1 MNLNDVLRSFG
12 INEAPVISEI
22 NSGHI
27 NATYHVVAGDR
38 GEYILQSLNT
48 GIFTRPE
55 AVMANI
61 SILEKLFSSP
71 EERVRVPHFLAAED
85 GLNYVSTEDGFYR
98 LYEYISPSEKSDYFS
113 AGAAFGAFI
122 KGLSR
127 KNVRFEETIADFHNY
142 SLYFSALTAADKI
155 SSLKKID
162 SMVMGRLS
170 SLQSTLEQVFT
181 VDFPVRSVHNDAKIS
196 NVITGEKCTIIDLD
210 TVMKGYAAIDYGD
223 MIRSVC
229 SPESLDFTV
238 IRDITR
244 GFADGLE
251 GTLTEDEIYSLYYG
265 ILYVTGELVVRY
277 LIDYLSADKYF
288 KGKTSAECLSR
299 ANELLNQLNRFI
311 NSGEELTTIIY
322 EEFR

>member
-1 MNLNDVLRSFG
+1 MNINDVLRSFG
-12 INEAPVISEI
+12 ISEAPVIREIKGGNI
-22 NSGHI
+22 NS
-27 NATYHVVAGDR
+27 TYHVSAGDK

-48 GIFTRPE
+48 GVFTRPE

-61 SILEKLFSSP
+61 SAVEKLFSSP
-71 EERVRVPHFLAAED
+71 EERVRVPRFLTAED
-85 GLNYVSTEDGFYR
+85 GLNYVRADGEFYR
-98 LYEYISPSEKSDYFS
+98 LYEYIPQQEKSDYFS

-142 SLYFSALTAADKI
+142 SLYFSALTAAEKI
-155 SSLKKID
+155 SPLKKID

-181 VDFPVRSVHNDAKIS
+181 VDFPMRSVHNDAKIS
-196 NVITGEKCTIIDLD
+196 NVITGERCVIIDLD
-210 TVMKGYAAIDYGD
+210 TVMTGYAAVDYGD

-238 IRDITR
+238 IRDITK
-244 GFADGLE
+244 GFAEGLE
-251 GTLTEDEIYSLYYG
+251 GILTEDEIYSLYYG
-265 ILYVTGELVVRY
+265 VLYVTGELAVRY
-277 LIDYLSADKYF
+277 LIDYLSADRYF
-288 KGKTSAECLSR
+288 KGKTSAECLNR

-311 NSGEELTTIIY
+311 SGGEEITAIIY